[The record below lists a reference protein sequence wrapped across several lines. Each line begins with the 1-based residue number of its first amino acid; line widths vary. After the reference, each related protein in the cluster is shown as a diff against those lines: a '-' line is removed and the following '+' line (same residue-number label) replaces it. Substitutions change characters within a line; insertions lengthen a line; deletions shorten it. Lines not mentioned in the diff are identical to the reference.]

1 MQGPA
6 AIDVVVDEFLSDPLG
21 GGLVGGESDVS
32 VEGAFAGGTVVG
44 PVDHVGG

>member
-6 AIDVVVDEFLSDPLG
+6 AIDVVVDELLSDPLG

-32 VEGAFAGGTVVG
+32 VEGRLRVG
-44 PVDHVGG
+44 L